1 MNSLLESLSE
11 FGLIGVFIGYL
22 IYQNFI
28 TNRKLFSII
37 EHNTEAFIELK
48 NTIHQFINGKK

>member
-1 MNSLLESLSE
+1 MTGLIETLSE
-11 FGLIGVFIGYL
+11 FGIIGVFIAYL

-37 EHNTEAFIELK
+37 EHNTQAFIELK
-48 NTIHQFINGKK
+48 NTIHHFLNGKK